1 MDIDVLIGLFQNQS
15 IPITLVSCCLCGY
28 SSFAPHTDL
37 VTVPPSPSINYSLQ
51 QEDTTVSVIK
61 KFQHILGLY
70 SSS

>member
-1 MDIDVLIGLFQNQS
+1 MDIDILIGMTGSFE
-15 IPITLVSCCLCGY
+15 IKAYY
-28 SSFAPHTDL
+28 SSVVLFVWLFFICPHTDL

-51 QEDTTVSVIK
+51 QEDTVSVIK

>member
-1 MDIDVLIGLFQNQS
+1 MDIEVLIGLFRNQTYYAS
-15 IPITLVSCCLCGY
+15 AVLFVWQVFIC
-28 SSFAPHTDL
+28 PHTDM